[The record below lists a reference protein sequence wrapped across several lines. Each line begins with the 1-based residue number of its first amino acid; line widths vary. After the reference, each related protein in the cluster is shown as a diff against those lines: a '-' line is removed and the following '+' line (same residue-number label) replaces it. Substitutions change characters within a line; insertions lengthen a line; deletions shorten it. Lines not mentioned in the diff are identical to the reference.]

1 MNRSLSALMMA
12 VAALAACGGNDGDTP
27 VAAAPVP
34 APAPAASAPAT
45 AKDPLSY
52 IDETKMI
59 TSAEAKEWL
68 VTKDNYGP
76 AYAGSAKYDAY
87 IAFLEKKMR
96 EYGLVDFTRYTFP
109 YSFWE
114 TTEWP
119 DKSGWSLTSDGTKV
133 DVASYATNSGNTGTA
148 GVTGQMIVYDPTLPA
163 AQRPTAAQMK
173 GKIVV
178 IKHPAY
184 ATQSTPGTGNS
195 LSDYEYRSDPETFA
209 QVGEI
214 MPLNKDADFRN
225 RTQLSTATTYGINV
239 CQAAGGLAAIWVLDM
254 SPLAAQGAR
263 QHGTPRHY
271 NCPGVLLDRNA
282 GQKVLA
288 DAAAG
293 KTATVTLNATV
304 KDTRPAQLI
313 AYLPGKNYGKANDQK
328 LLMVTHTEGQ
338 SNVEDNGSL
347 GIMGVLHYYAK
358 IPQAQRPRTIMVYL
372 DNRHFVAGA
381 ESAYPFDYMEDF
393 PDAAQGLVGGLAM
406 EHFGGVQ
413 FNEVGDDYKG
423 TGWPAHTSVYTFPN
437 QLATETAISIVKEV
451 KQQRANVAAPPATG
465 LGSVYSKPGVNGKSQ
480 GFWYG
485 PGFMSAFVEHGR
497 LPAFHVTGDWPS
509 AGYQAYYPS
518 VGVRVDPEYFRTN
531 VRTSLRL
538 LQTLSTE
545 DLTKYAPDWGIVR
558 ANIAALTAANFQ
570 TGIAADAA
578 RTELLAQ
585 FDAIFTLV
593 RNGDYANASLQ
604 LPALRTKLQSQVV
617 AEAASNPLAN
627 IDRVIALAK
636 KGANLPS

>member
-1 MNRSLSALMMA
+1 MVRTSTLAA
-12 VAALAACGGNDGDTP
+12 AGAALLALAGCGGSDTADTP
-27 VAAAPVP
+27 VTPVTP
-34 APAPAASAPAT
+34 T
-45 AKDPLSY
+45 AVDAMAVL
-52 IDETKMI
+52 DETKLI
-59 TSAEAKEWL
+59 TSAEAKDWL
-68 VTKDNYGP
+68 TTKDNLGP
-76 AYAGSAKYDAY
+76 SYAGSAKYDAY
-87 IAFLEKKMR
+87 IAFLEQKMR
-96 EYGLVDFTRYTFP
+96 ALGMVDFTRYTFP
-109 YSFWE
+109 YPFWE

-119 DKSGWSLTSDGTKV
+119 DKSGWSLSSDGTAV
-133 DVASYATNSGNTGTA
+133 EVASYATNSGNTGPA

-209 QVGEI
+209 GVGEI
-214 MPLNKDADFRN
+214 MPTAKDADFRN

-254 SPLAAQGAR
+254 SPLAAAGAR

-282 GQKVLA
+282 GAKVLA

-304 KDTRPAQLI
+304 KDTRPAQLV
-313 AYLPGKNYGKANDQK
+313 AYLPGRNYGKDNDQK

-347 GIMGVLHYYAK
+347 GILAVVSYWAK
-358 IPQAQRPRTIMVYL
+358 VPQAQRPRTLMVYL

-381 ESAYPFDYMEDF
+381 EAAYPFDYMEDF
-393 PDAAQGLVGGLAM
+393 PDAAHGLVGGLAM
-406 EHFGGVQ
+406 EHFGGMQ
-413 FNEVGDDYKG
+413 FNEVGDNYKA

-437 QLATETAISIVKEV
+437 PLAIETAINVVKEV

-480 GFWYG
+480 GFWFG
-485 PGFMSAFVEHGR
+485 PGFMSPFVEHGR
-497 LPAFHVTGDWPS
+497 VPAFHVTGDWPS
-509 AGYQAYYPS
+509 AGYQAYFPS
-518 VGVRVDPEYFRTN
+518 VGTRVDPEYFRTN
-531 VRTSLRL
+531 VRTSIRL
-538 LQTLSTE
+538 MQTLSTS
-545 DLTKYAPDWGIVR
+545 DLTKLAPDWGIVR
-558 ANIAALTAANFQ
+558 ANVAALTDANFQ
-570 TGIAADAA
+570 AGVDAAAA
-578 RTELLAQ
+578 RTALLKQ
-585 FDAIFTLV
+585 VDDIFALV
-593 RNGDYANASLQ
+593 RKGDYAAVSLQ
-604 LPALRTKLQSQVV
+604 LPALRTTLQTQVLS
-617 AEAASNPLAN
+617 AAATNPLAN

-636 KGANLPS
+636 KGANLPPT